1 VKVSVVRGGGLA
13 GITTRTELSTGDL
26 AEHDARTFADKVRA
40 AGLREPRRGGGAPA
54 GADRTLYEVVLD
66 DSGSVVRSRFSDD
79 DLPEEVRRLVE
90 WVDARP
96 ERSRT
101 RER

>member
-13 GITTRTELSTGDL
+13 GITTRTELSTSAL
-26 AEHDARTFADKVRA
+26 AEADARTLAEKVRA
-40 AGLREPRRGGGAPA
+40 AALRESRPEAGGPA
-54 GADRTLYEVVLD
+54 GPDRTLYEVVID
-66 DSGSVVRSRFSDD
+66 DSGSVVRSRFTDD
-79 DLPEEVRRLVE
+79 DLPESVRRLVE

-96 ERSRT
+96 ERSHT

>member
-13 GITTRTELSTGDL
+13 GISTRTELSAADL
-26 AEHDARTFADKVRA
+26 AEHDARTFAEKVRA
-40 AGLREPRRGGGAPA
+40 AGLREGHEGTGRA
-54 GADRTLYEVVLD
+54 GPDQTLYEVVLD
-66 DSGSVVRSRFSDD
+66 DGREPVRSRFTDD
-79 DLPEEVRRLVE
+79 DIPDGVRRLVE

-96 ERSRT
+96 ERSRS